1 MNPRRPSILMRE
13 QDWTW
18 GSEELQD
25 KVEFAI
31 NDVRL
36 TLRKDY
42 PTLRTDWFGAI
53 GIDPR
58 HLAVWIMTDLD
69 AERNVIIASDKLNSL
84 IQDSL
89 RQVNYPAEAISH
101 ICGTVE
107 SQETVDRDW
116 DGKWHHRMK

>member
-1 MNPRRPSILMRE
+1 MRE

-31 NDVRL
+31 NYVRL

-69 AERNVIIASDKLNSL
+69 AERDVIIASDKLNSL

>member
-1 MNPRRPSILMRE
+1 MNPRRPSIFMRE
-13 QDWTW
+13 HDWMW

-25 KVEFAI
+25 RVEFAI
-31 NDVRL
+31 NRVRL

-42 PTLRTDWFGAI
+42 PTLRTDWFGVI

-69 AERNVIIASDKLNSL
+69 AERDAIIASDKLTSL

-89 RQVNYPAEAISH
+89 RQENYPAEAIPH

-116 DGKWHHRMK
+116 AGKWHHRMQ